1 MARLMQPPQCERY
14 LAHDAVRHS
23 QRHLYYI
30 CVLILLYLC
39 PYATMYVSSYYCVS
53 SYYYIFV
60 LILLHLLALALED
73 EEVVA

>member
-1 MARLMQPPQCERY
+1 MQPPQCERY

-23 QRHLYYI
+23 QWHLYYI
-30 CVLILLYLC
+30 GILILLYMC
-39 PYATMYVSSYYCVS
+39 PYATMYVSSYYVS
-53 SYYYIFV
+53 SYYYICV

>member
-1 MARLMQPPQCERY
+1 MQPPQCERY

-30 CVLILLYLC
+30 CVFILLYVSL
-39 PYATMYVSSYYCVS
+39 YYVILVS

-60 LILLHLLALALED
+60 LIILHLLALALED

>member
-1 MARLMQPPQCERY
+1 MQPPQCERY

-30 CVLILLYLC
+30 CVFILLYVSL
-39 PYATMYVSSYYCVS
+39 YYVILLVSSYC
-53 SYYYIFV
+53 YIFV
-60 LILLHLLALALED
+60 LIILHLLALALED